1 MKPLT
6 LTLLR
11 TPRMVAM
18 LSLAALACCG
28 CRSLNQPASASFA
41 SVVIAIR
48 SVDEIR
54 RVTGAVFLEAGY
66 SGLTNASGGMVFEKE
81 GTRKHQIAYGGLADD
96 SPVRERVRAEIVQ
109 LLDGTQRLE
118 CKAYIV
124 RHAGDSFFEEEVRL
138 ANSRSGPYQRLLD
151 EVLQRLK

>member
-1 MKPLT
+1 TGLDRHHDERIHRQNHPGETQGGDHRGPCEIPTQLQPIQMKPLT

-81 GTRKHQIAYGGLADD
+81 GTRKHQIA
-96 SPVRERVRAEIVQ
+96 
-109 LLDGTQRLE
+109 
-118 CKAYIV
+118 
-124 RHAGDSFFEEEVRL
+124 
-138 ANSRSGPYQRLLD
+138 
-151 EVLQRLK
+151 